1 MKKFISTILSV
12 LMIFSFVGCKG
23 GEGTNTSSDSNYEE
37 TVRKEISIPT
47 VMVDLYNPENKV
59 EVSETAPSTVVD
71 EAGRTLTEK
80 EWLLNSKFSKGYIR
94 SLGVGTYT
102 FQYSSVKEFGTIT
115 LVIKDEQN
123 PNYVFY
129 FEMDELVEYDSKL
142 LLPKMVKNPDSYQED
157 CTVAY
162 KLYELV
168 GEQKTEKEFIEY
180 NERAFTALDLTGS
193 YIWQATVSDGE
204 NAFDYE
210 REFSLETYELY
221 KARVM
226 PTMVFNAETNK
237 YCPYD
242 GKYITLDSMQ
252 LGTMDDD
259 QYDFNISNEEILKQ
273 ISLGN
278 DCATLTFEST
288 NGDFFGVRENGAT
301 DTGLWVTNGWSSW
314 FYSITAAADGETS
327 TSNLSIVKTTLG
339 DNSYRY
345 VVKVRLEE
353 AHFSNN
359 QPLQMK
365 FTYNCRRVCRMTVEF
380 GAWEVE
386 NA

>member
-1 MKKFISTILSV
+1 MKKIISTILSL
-12 LMIFSFVGCKG
+12 LMIFSFASCKG
-23 GEGTNTSSDSNYEE
+23 GKNSDSSVNSSIEE
-37 TVRKEISIPT
+37 TVAKEISIPT
-47 VMVDLYNPENKV
+47 VTVDLYNPENKV
-59 EVSETAPSTVVD
+59 AVSETEPSVVVD
-71 EAGRTLTEK
+71 SNGKTLTEK
-80 EWLLNSKFSKGYIR
+80 EWLLNSKFSKSYIR

-102 FQYSSVKEFGTIT
+102 FQYTSAKEFGTIT
-115 LVIKDEQN
+115 LVITDQEN

-129 FEMDELVEYDSKL
+129 FEMDEMIEYDSKP

-157 CTVAY
+157 CAVSYTLY
-162 KLYELV
+162 KVV
-168 GEQKTEKEFIEY
+168 GTEKTEEDFVEY
-180 NERAFTALDLTGS
+180 NERAFTLSDKEGS
-193 YIWQATVSDGE
+193 YIWQASLTSGE
-204 NAFDYE
+204 EIYKYE
-210 REFSLETYELY
+210 RAFTFESYDAY

-242 GKYITLDSMQ
+242 GTYITLDSTQ

-259 QYDFNISNEEILKQ
+259 QYDFNISNAEILKQ

-288 NGDFFGVRENGAT
+288 NGDFFGTRENGDV

-314 FYSITAAADGETS
+314 FYSITAMTDGTS
-327 TSNLSIVKTTLG
+327 ATSNYVITKQTLG
-339 DNSYRY
+339 ENHYRY
-345 VVKVRLEE
+345 LVKVRLDE

-365 FTYNCRRVCRMTVEF
+365 FTYNCRRVCTLTVEF
-380 GAWEVE
+380 GAWEDSQ
-386 NA
+386 A

>member
-12 LMIFSFVGCKG
+12 LMIFSLVGCNG
-23 GEGTNTSSDSNYEE
+23 GESSGSSSNSNVEE
-37 TVRKEISIPT
+37 TVQKEISIPT
-47 VMVDLYNPENKV
+47 VTVDLYNPENRV
-59 EVSETAPSTVVD
+59 VVSETEPSTVID
-71 EAGRTLTEK
+71 QNGRTLTDK
-80 EWLLNSKFSKGYIR
+80 EWLLNSKFSKSYIR

-102 FQYSSVKEFGTIT
+102 FQYSSAKEFGTIT
-115 LVIKDEQN
+115 LIIKDEQN

-157 CTVAY
+157 CTVDY
-162 KLYELV
+162 KLYKDKD
-168 GEQKTEKEFIEY
+168 GQKEEIAFVEY

-193 YIWQATVSDGE
+193 YTWQATVSDGE
-204 NAFDYE
+204 NPFEYE
-210 REFSLETYELY
+210 RAFSLESYETY

-242 GKYITLDSMQ
+242 GEYITLDSMQ

-314 FYSITAAADGETS
+314 FYSITAATDGETL
-327 TSNLSIVKTTLG
+327 TSNLAIVKTTLG

-380 GAWEVE
+380 GSWEVE